1 MSLISSVTSAAAT
14 LAAGLD
20 PAPTSS
26 RTPGL
31 PAASAGG
38 LAPARSPDAL
48 TAKLAAGATGKPAG
62 QTASKA
68 AAKTTSKT
76 TAKSSSAKKTT
87 AKAKSTS
94 TGYAKASAGDDFA
107 FLKDA
112 TLSVEEKLFRFLS
125 AIARRSDDEVLKKM
139 EEMKGGAAKATAG
152 STPSSGTTSSGGT
165 GGAKKSSGLSVW
177 GALKSLVPPLGM
189 AAQLVGDAKLKSLIS
204 QVSGPVLAA
213 AATALGMPAL
223 APLALKAGPGLATAL
238 INGKLGGSEVAA
250 AVGGTSTA
258 SSSSSGSTSSA
269 SSSSSS
275 STSSSAAAAAT
286 GKNEQVQMMEL
297 QRLVDKQKEMFAM
310 VSNILRAQ
318 HDTRM
323 AVIGNVR

>member
-1 MSLISSVTSAAAT
+1 MSLISSITSAAAT

-20 PAPTSS
+20 PVPTSS

-31 PAASAGG
+31 PAGGAGG
-38 LAPARSPDAL
+38 LAPARAPDTLSAR
-48 TAKLAAGATGKPAG
+48 LAASATGKAAG
-62 QTASKA
+62 QTTSKA
-68 AAKTTSKT
+68 TSKA
-76 TAKSSSAKKTT
+76 TAKSSSAKKGGATT

-94 TGYAKASAGDDFA
+94 TGYAKTSAGDDFA

-112 TLSVEEKLFRFLS
+112 KLSVEEKLFRFLS
-125 AIARRSDDEVLKKM
+125 AIAKRTDDEVVRKM
-139 EEMKGGAAKATAG
+139 EEMKGGAAKATSA
-152 STPSSGTTSSGGT
+152 SSSSGGT
-165 GGAKKSSGLSVW
+165 KSSGGTSSAKKSSGVSVW
-177 GALKSLVPPLGM
+177 GALKSLIPPLGL
-189 AAQLVGDAKLKSLIS
+189 ASQLVGDAKLKSMIS

-223 APLALKAGPGLATAL
+223 APLALQAGPGLATAL

-250 AVGGTSTA
+250 AV
-258 SSSSSGSTSSA
+258 
-269 SSSSSS
+269 S
-275 STSSSAAAAAT
+275 STSSNSGASSGSPSSATSSSSASTEAT

-323 AVIGNVR
+323 ALIGNVR